1 MGHSEN
7 DVMFP
12 TYAKYPISLVRGEGS
27 RLWDEQGKEYLD
39 FMSGVAVCNLGHVP
53 MKVKEKIKEQ
63 LDRVWHV
70 SNFFHIP
77 NQEKLAQMLVNHSC
91 MDLVFFCNSGA
102 EANEAAIKC
111 ARRYHQGVL
120 KNGKYEIITFEK
132 SFHGR
137 TIATLTATGQDK
149 VKDGFH
155 PLPQGFKYARLNDL
169 QSVKEQITDQTAAI
183 MMELVQG
190 ESGVYPAEQ
199 EFVDELSA
207 LCKDH
212 GMLLIIDEVQTGMG
226 RTGSLFAYEHYG
238 IEPDIITLAKGLAS
252 GFPIGAMMGKKELRE
267 AFSAGSHG
275 STFGGGP
282 LAVTAGLATL
292 ETLLEGCLMEH
303 VTKLGIYAL
312 QRLTDQLQHYP
323 SIQNIRGL
331 GLLIGIEC
339 REPIA
344 PIIQELLQQGLLVL
358 TAGTH
363 VIRLAPSLLITKEE
377 IDQAVDLIEVVLK
390 KY

>member
-1 MGHSEN
+1 MEHLEN
-7 DVMFP
+7 DVLFP
-12 TYAKYPISLVRGEGS
+12 TYAKYPITLVKGEGS
-27 RLWDEQGKEYLD
+27 RLWDDQGKEYLD

-53 MKVKEKIKEQ
+53 VKVKQKIQEQ

-70 SNFFHIP
+70 SNLFPIP
-77 NQEKLAQMLVNHSC
+77 NQEKLARMLVNHSC

-111 ARRYHQGVL
+111 ARRYYQRVL
-120 KNGKYEIITFEK
+120 ENKKYEIITFEK

-137 TIATLTATGQDK
+137 TMATLTATGQDK
-149 VKDGFH
+149 VKDGFL

-169 QSVKEQITDQTAAI
+169 QSVKEQLNDQTAAI

-199 EFVDELSA
+199 EFVDKLSD
-207 LCKDH
+207 LCKEH
-212 GMLLIIDEVQTGMG
+212 ELLLIIDEVQTGMG
-226 RTGSLFAYEHYG
+226 RTGNLFAYEHYG

-252 GFPIGAMMGKKELRE
+252 GFPIGVMMGKQKLRDS
-267 AFSAGSHG
+267 FSIGSHG
-275 STFGGGP
+275 STFGGAP

-292 ETLLEGCLMEH
+292 ETLLEGHLMEH
-303 VTKLGIYAL
+303 VTEVGAYAFK
-312 QRLTDQLQHYP
+312 RLKDQLQHC
-323 SIQNIRGL
+323 SIVQTIRGM

-344 PIIQELLQQGLLVL
+344 PIIQELLQEGLLVL
-358 TAGTH
+358 SAGTH
-363 VIRLAPSLLITKEE
+363 VIRLLPSLLITKEE
-377 IDQAVDLIEVVLK
+377 IDEAVDLIKRVLE

>member
-1 MGHSEN
+1 MEHSEN
-7 DVMFP
+7 DCLFP
-12 TYAKYPISLVRGEGS
+12 TYAKYPISLVKGEGS

-39 FMSGVAVCNLGHVP
+39 CMSGVAVCNLGHVP
-53 MKVKEKIKEQ
+53 MKVKQKMKEQ

-70 SNFFHIP
+70 SNLFHIP

-111 ARRYHQGVL
+111 ARRYHQSVL
-120 KNGKYEIITFEK
+120 KNEKYEIITFEK

-149 VKDGFH
+149 VKEGFL
-155 PLPQGFKYARLNDL
+155 PLPQGFKYACLNDL
-169 QSVKEQITDQTAAI
+169 QSVKEQINDRTAAI

-199 EFVDELSA
+199 EFVDELSV

-226 RTGSLFAYEHYG
+226 RTGNLFAYEHYG

-252 GFPIGAMMGKKELRE
+252 GFPIGAMMGKQELRDS
-267 AFSAGSHG
+267 FSVGSHG

-292 ETLLEGCLMEH
+292 EMLLEGCLMEH
-303 VTKLGIYAL
+303 VTELGIYAL
-312 QRLTDQLQHYP
+312 QRLTDQLQHC
-323 SIQNIRGL
+323 SIVQNIRGL

-339 REPIA
+339 QGPIA
-344 PIIQELLQQGLLVL
+344 PIIQELLQRGLLVL
-358 TAGTH
+358 AAGTY

>member
-1 MGHSEN
+1 M
-7 DVMFP
+7 
-12 TYAKYPISLVRGEGS
+12 
-27 RLWDEQGKEYLD
+27 
-39 FMSGVAVCNLGHVP
+39 
-53 MKVKEKIKEQ
+53 
-63 LDRVWHV
+63 
-70 SNFFHIP
+70 
-77 NQEKLAQMLVNHSC
+77 
-91 MDLVFFCNSGA
+91 
-102 EANEAAIKC
+102 
-111 ARRYHQGVL
+111 
-120 KNGKYEIITFEK
+120 II
-132 SFHGR
+132 
-137 TIATLTATGQDK
+137 
-149 VKDGFH
+149 
-155 PLPQGFKYARLNDL
+155 
-169 QSVKEQITDQTAAI
+169 
-183 MMELVQG
+183 
-190 ESGVYPAEQ
+190 
-199 EFVDELSA
+199 
-207 LCKDH
+207 
-212 GMLLIIDEVQTGMG
+212 LIIDEVQTGMG

-252 GFPIGAMMGKKELRE
+252 GFPISAMMGKKELRE
-267 AFSAGSHG
+267 AFSSGSHG
-275 STFGGGP
+275 STFGVGP

-303 VTKLGIYAL
+303 VTKLGVYAL

-323 SIQNIRGL
+323 SVQNIRGL